1 MKISFF
7 IFVLMTVGFC
17 VTTTVCAVPA
27 CVRVEQLSE
36 FLFANNGLPDNSTYV
51 SPYWFTMANM
61 SRPTFDIWMK
71 FDVTNSSNVK
81 VTSAINYAPLCV
93 GDGSNCLNKSLF
105 YDNGADNLAS
115 ANFSQYYSFYKASR
129 AAYTDE
135 TPLGFNEANVQF
147 TYTDPN
153 TIRNATLYETSAIS
167 ARIDFTNPAQLITI
181 DSSSGQIVWPSFDS
195 VQVSVQWTYIN
206 DSYNLIYMSPNQND
220 TVMTACSSNLK
231 LTPKITPVEPVNVP
245 VIPAPT
251 FIPIAQP
258 VSTSSPTPIPVAQPI
273 VIPSP
278 VPIPIAQP
286 VAIPSPIKAPAKS
299 SSPPHHRLTAPTPS
313 SSDRT
318 GFYIWSNGN
327 FGQTIFFIS
336 IIVCAMFALYF

>member
-1 MKISFF
+1 MKITFF
-7 IFVLMTVGFC
+7 VFALVLVGFY
-17 VTTTVCAVPA
+17 VTTTVYAVPA

-51 SPYWFTMANM
+51 PPYWFTMANM
-61 SRPTFDIWMK
+61 SRPTFDIWMN

-105 YDNGADNLAS
+105 YDNSADNLAS
-115 ANFSQYYSFYKASR
+115 ANFSQYYNFYKASR

-135 TPLGFNEANVQF
+135 TSLGFNEANVQF

-167 ARIDFTNPAQLITI
+167 ARIDFTNPTQLITI
-181 DSSSGQIVWPSFDS
+181 DPSSGQIVWPSFDS
-195 VQVSVQWTYIN
+195 IQVSVQWTYIN
-206 DSYNLIYMSPNQND
+206 DSYNLIYMSPNQNN

-231 LTPKITPVEPVNVP
+231 LTPKIIPVEPVNVP
-245 VIPAPT
+245 TIPAPI
-251 FIPIAQP
+251 FILIDQP
-258 VSTSSPTPIPVAQPI
+258 VA
-273 VIPSP
+273 IPSP
-278 VPIPIAQP
+278 VSIPIAQP
-286 VAIPSPIKAPAKS
+286 VASPSPIKAPAKLPS
-299 SSPPHHRLTAPTPS
+299 PPPHHRLTVPTPS
-313 SSDRT
+313 SANRS
-318 GFYIWSNGN
+318 GFYIWFNGN

-336 IIVCAMFALYF
+336 IVVCAMFALYF